1 MCPFCLKNK
10 VSRPVEKGPTTKPL
24 TGQVMEPFSSGH
36 SERWTHDL
44 RPALPEL
51 SSQTIRHC
59 DLPAIPTSKDWD
71 QLERAGRQKTKTK
84 HDLL

>member
-1 MCPFCLKNK
+1 MCPFCLKNR
-10 VSRPVEKGPTTKPL
+10 VSRPVEKGPTMKPL
-24 TGQVMEPFSSGH
+24 MGQVMESSVLGG
-36 SERWTHDL
+36 SEHWTHDL
-44 RPALPEL
+44 SPVLPEL
-51 SSQTIRHC
+51 SSQTIRHF